1 MACGFCATGQAGFDR
16 HLTAGEIVEQVVLAA
31 APRQAGRT
39 ATEQRRVH
47 GHGRTTRQ
55 RGGRVARRRA
65 DPRRPRPVGPPHHG
79 LDRRRRARHPQ
90 ARRPP
95 AAGHAR
101 RQPARRRRHAARFA
115 RAVEPPLS
123 DRRRARGVR
132 RVPRRPRSA
141 DQLRVGD
148 DRRGQRSRQRRRAAR
163 RPVSSS
169 APGRPRQPDPAQPD
183 SGLADHR
190 VTPVRVAQFR
200 ERLVALGAQAT
211 VRRNRGTDID
221 AACGQLAARHRTES
235 SVRVTPVRIGR
246 ADAQQP
252 ARRT

>member
-31 APRQAGRT
+31 ARRQAGRT

-47 GHGRTTRQ
+47 GHGRTARQ
-55 RGGRVARRRA
+55 RGCGVARRRT

-79 LDRRRRARHPQ
+79 LDRRCRAGHPQ

-95 AAGHAR
+95 AAGDAR
-101 RQPARRRRHAARFA
+101 RQPARRRRRAARLA

-132 RVPRRPRSA
+132 RVPRRPRSS

-163 RPVSSS
+163 RPVSTS
-169 APGRPRQPDPAQPD
+169 AARRPRQPDPAQPD
-183 SGLADHR
+183 PGLADHR
-190 VTPVRVAQFR
+190 VTAGAGGRVPRAAGGARGAGDRQAQP
-200 ERLVALGAQAT
+200 GH
-211 VRRNRGTDID
+211 
-221 AACGQLAARHRTES
+221 RHRRRLRPARRPPPDGVVVS
-235 SVRVTPVRIGR
+235 PVRIGR